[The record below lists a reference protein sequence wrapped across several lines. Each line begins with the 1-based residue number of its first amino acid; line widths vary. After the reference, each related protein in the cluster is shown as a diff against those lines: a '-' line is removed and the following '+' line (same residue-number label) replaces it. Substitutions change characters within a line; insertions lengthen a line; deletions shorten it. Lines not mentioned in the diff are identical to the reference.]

1 MNTMR
6 KSVYIF
12 CAALMAGGMLQAQEL
27 PQPSPSAKVMQTVG
41 LTEFT
46 VTYSRPSMRDR
57 EIFGELVP
65 YGKLWR
71 TGANAN
77 STIEFNTPVTFEGT
91 TVESGKYS
99 LYTIPGENAWQII
112 LNRKTDSWGTGDYSE
127 EMDVLRMQ
135 VPAQETGQMAE
146 SFTICFQN
154 VSGSNAH
161 LILRWS
167 DVKVAVPFS
176 VNVEEKVAQNIEQ
189 ALAEAEEEKLGGVHR
204 NIASYYLN
212 SGNLEKANMHIDKS
226 LAMSEGSWY
235 AFWLKAEIL
244 AEMKQYDEAIEF
256 AQQSMEQGERSA
268 RENEKEF
275 GYAEMISE
283 TMEEWKAKM

>member
-1 MNTMR
+1 MR

-283 TMEEWKAKM
+283 TMEKWKAKM

>member
-6 KSVYIF
+6 KSIYIF
-12 CAALMAGGMLQAQEL
+12 CAALLSGGMLQAQEL

-41 LTEFT
+41 LTDFT

-77 STIEFNTPVTFEGT
+77 TTIEFNTPVTFEGT
-91 TVESGKYS
+91 TVENGKYS

-176 VNVEEKVAQNIEQ
+176 VNVEEKVAQNIEE
-189 ALAEAEEEKLGGVHR
+189 ALAEAEGEKLGGVHR

-212 SGNLEKANMHIDKS
+212 SGNLEKANMHIDES
-226 LAMSEGSWY
+226 LAKSEGSWY

-244 AEMKQYDEAIEF
+244 AEMKQYAEAIEF

>member
-1 MNTMR
+1 MR

>member
-283 TMEEWKAKM
+283 TMEKWKAKM

>member
-1 MNTMR
+1 MR

-77 STIEFNTPVTFEGT
+77 STIEFHTPVTFEGT

-283 TMEEWKAKM
+283 TMEKWKAKM